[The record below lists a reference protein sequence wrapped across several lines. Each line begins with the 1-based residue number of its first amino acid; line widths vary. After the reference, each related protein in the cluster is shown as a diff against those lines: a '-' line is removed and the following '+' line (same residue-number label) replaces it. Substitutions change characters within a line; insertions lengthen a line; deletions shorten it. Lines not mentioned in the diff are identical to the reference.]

1 MEVNSAVRRAD
12 GDPSMKRQGCR
23 QLRWG
28 VASVCLLL
36 LAVFGSR
43 SAIRHSSDEEKG
55 QGFGIAA
62 SPHQVKP
69 DTLNPARIMSMAEIQ
84 AKNGVAPKD
93 VAQKVK
99 ATENVDAVI
108 LAAVKVP
115 NSKLVDLLKTKAAV
129 YKKAGLAQLAAAMRA
144 QTAAKEDKVNAHKE
158 LDKAAQM
165 RKEADAIKQH
175 NTQARLTFAKSEQP
189 TLQADKAMKAADK
202 AYRHAM
208 LKMAQVYPEV
218 GADKM
223 AGKPVPLALEAELKN
238 VTEQLKMD
246 EALKKRDG
254 EMLASAAAASTN
266 SFTGNVGSST
276 QDQHTQSQ
284 LYGIGVKEQTVVK
297 KAKNLMQL
305 ADAEMLKGKQAEV
318 VAKRVLGVADCLFSH
333 AKKNF
338 YDEDKVAHVEHV
350 YQRILDDCN
359 A

>member
-1 MEVNSAVRRAD
+1 MEVNSAVRRAE
-12 GDPSMKRQGCR
+12 GDASTKRQGSR

-55 QGFGIAA
+55 QGFGLAAAPA
-62 SPHQVKP
+62 SPQVKP
-69 DTLNPARIMSMAEIQ
+69 DTLNPTRMMSMAEIQ
-84 AKNGVAPKD
+84 AKNGVGPKD
-93 VAQKVK
+93 GVQKVK
-99 ATENVDAVI
+99 ATDNVDAVI
-108 LAAVKVP
+108 LAGVKVP

-129 YKKAGLAQLAAAMRA
+129 YKKAGSAQLAAAMRA

-158 LDKAAQM
+158 LDKVAHM
-165 RKEADAIKQH
+165 HKEADAIKQH

-238 VTEQLKMD
+238 VTAQLKMD

-254 EMLASAAAASTN
+254 EMLASATAAATN
-266 SFTGNVGSST
+266 S
-276 QDQHTQSQ
+276 
-284 LYGIGVKEQTVVK
+284 
-297 KAKNLMQL
+297 
-305 ADAEMLKGKQAEV
+305 LKGQESDA
-318 VAKRVLGVADCLFSH
+318 AR
-333 AKKNF
+333 
-338 YDEDKVAHVEHV
+338 
-350 YQRILDDCN
+350 
-359 A
+359 